1 VNELLDRDISLR
13 KQCELSPKKMQEPLT
28 SKTSRGVT
36 SGPAVWVRMADPSV
50 VYYILHPLNMHFDRI
65 LGGLYWRIRHQSQ
78 LGRPVPMGVKNS
90 YMVAAVLQENGSG
103 AAVDSDC
110 WPLRHEVVPVAS
122 LARSSPIHC
131 DLDPNGSARQ
141 QRTKSGTI
149 RRAGWAAVERPAVEA
164 ASVSVVRVA
173 LDSLSQRDDCVD
185 SMSGMAEEVARQ
197 PMNRPINRLGRRFGD
212 RVVPVV
218 HTRLAAV
225 KLVSRP
231 YVVAG
236 WVSSGQ
242 VVAMGGS
249 FVLSR
254 CSRRVG
260 R

>member
-1 VNELLDRDISLR
+1 
-13 KQCELSPKKMQEPLT
+13 
-28 SKTSRGVT
+28 
-36 SGPAVWVRMADPSV
+36 
-50 VYYILHPLNMHFDRI
+50 MHFDRI

-90 YMVAAVLQENGSG
+90 YMVAAVLQENGSE

-131 DLDPNGSARQ
+131 DPDPNGSARQ

-164 ASVSVVRVA
+164 ASVSVVGAA

-231 YVVAG
+231 YVVAR

-242 VVAMGGS
+242 AGAMGGS